1 MEIRALKTSLFVAG
15 QDLSLFITAH
25 LPSLQDGD
33 ILVVTSKIVALAE
46 HRLIAKGAE
55 ISKEEIIRQESS
67 FTLETSQVYLTIKDG
82 AVMANAG
89 IDESNAGDNFIL
101 LPKDS
106 FQAAAAIREYCLKH
120 YQLRNLGVILSD
132 SRCLPLRAGVT
143 GIALGYA
150 GFRGLKSYRGQ
161 EDLFGRPFRFSRVD
175 VADSLATAAVL
186 CMGEGA
192 EQTPLAVI
200 SQAPVEYCDEVNPQ
214 ELSID
219 INEDMYGP
227 LFKALL

>member
-15 QDLSLFITAH
+15 QDLFLFITEH
-25 LPSLQDGD
+25 LPALQDGA
-33 ILVVTSKIVALAE
+33 ILVVTSKIVALSE
-46 HRLIAKGAE
+46 NRLIAKGDN

-67 FTLETSQVYLTIKDG
+67 FALRTSQVYLTIKDG

-89 IDESNAGDNFIL
+89 IDESNAGNNFIL

-106 FQAAAAIREYCLKH
+106 FKAATAIRDYCLKH
-120 YQLRNLGVILSD
+120 YQLRNLGVIISD
-132 SRCLPLRAGVT
+132 SRSLPLRAGVT

-150 GFRGLKSYRGQ
+150 GFRGLKSYRGK

-186 CMGEGA
+186 CMGEGS
-192 EQTPLAVI
+192 ERMPLAVVNG
-200 SQAPVEYCDEVNPQ
+200 ALVEYCDEVNPQ